1 MDFGGMNYLAV
12 LAAAVAAFAVGA
24 AWYGIL
30 GRPWMRAA
38 RIDPAAMKMSPV
50 PFVVSFIAE
59 LVMAWLL
66 AGLMAH
72 IGPEAMSVS
81 GGLVTG
87 FFVWL
92 GFVATVLAVNHRYQG
107 FGWMLTLIDGG
118 HWLAVL
124 LAMGAVIGWFGA

>member
-1 MDFGGMNYLAV
+1 
-12 LAAAVAAFAVGA
+12 
-24 AWYGIL
+24 
-30 GRPWMRAA
+30 MRAA
-38 RIDPAAMKMSPV
+38 RMDPSAMKMSPA
-50 PFVVSFIAE
+50 PFIVSFVAE
-59 LVMAWLL
+59 LLIAWFL

-72 IGPEAMSVS
+72 IGAVAMSVS

-107 FGWMLTLIDGG
+107 FGWMLTVIDGG

-124 LAMGAVIGWFGA
+124 LAMGAVIGWFGV